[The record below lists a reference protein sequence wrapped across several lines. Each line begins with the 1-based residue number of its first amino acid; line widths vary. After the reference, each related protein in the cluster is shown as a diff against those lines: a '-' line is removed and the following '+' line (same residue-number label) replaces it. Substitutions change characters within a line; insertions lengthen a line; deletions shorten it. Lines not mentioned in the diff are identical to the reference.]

1 MKLFKKGIALFTA
14 VVMALTSMNIYIKNE
29 VKAVEQPTDPY
40 NISYGRPVYA
50 SSQAGTQDPEY
61 AVDNDLNTRWQAS
74 NEDSDEWFYV
84 DLGKEADIDH
94 IFLKWETARAKSYI
108 IQFSDDEENW
118 RDVYKKGT
126 NFGTESDIGMKISFN
141 VNSIQNNKGTVQTE
155 WTSVDNADYKVCIDN
170 ENNIATAPD
179 GYQFASHFAN
189 GGQLSIP
196 TGEHKIIVIAIDR
209 TTKQEI
215 GRGSTMIDVKINE
228 DTDDSLEQTINL
240 DNLSKDQKRAQYVRV
255 KMTERSMI
263 QYGCSLFE
271 MQVWGD
277 NGAVKRPPYYGEN
290 LALNKKV
297 KCSDIRDEWW
307 MYDENGNIKEDAIKD
322 VKAENAVDGNAGT
335 SFSSYQDNDQW
346 IYVDLGQKYNV
357 GRIVISWAADA
368 AKVYDI
374 LISSDGKKWETV
386 HRVTKGT
393 AFKQDNFIIDQKDV
407 RFVKVYG
414 YTRVNN
420 GGTFSIYELSVYKSE
435 DTEKPEDY
443 EQEPVGDLPQENII
457 YPEDGMGSYVTGQM
471 YNEKSK
477 VPAYINKDTVSGPID
492 TNSWWNSALINK
504 FSNTICVTP
513 LKTKIGAKG
522 LGVLT
527 ATAGWVGERGEND
540 LGTEQSCETSVD
552 YYITPDEYRGAT
564 GYDRVEKWGDYSVK
578 LGLCDANGLQMKTT
592 LTKGSPYI
600 YNEFCNN
607 TKAFLSSTSITE
619 VFDANGNTILKKKGD
634 TTTTDH
640 IGFKSYDDENIKA
653 KNDGIYYCVSVP
665 EGTRFTAVVVGQSTK
680 IKIEF
685 PSEKENYMS
694 VASMT
699 KKSDLDK
706 YYKHGYAFI
715 EDTKVDYNFDSS
727 LNKVNTVF
735 TATTKRM
742 RNNFSDVSM
751 QALFP
756 HQWKCSNDASDPVAV
771 YTSVRG
777 DMKAIWANSFATTQ
791 QFGGI
796 LPTFAR
802 PDSEAFD
809 SKACIT
815 YLKQVVSSKMN
826 TAPSAD
832 AYWEGKNIHPLAIS
846 ALMADQLGETKIK
859 NQLLGKLKK
868 ILTDWF
874 NYDGEG
880 DRCYFLYNKDWGT
893 IYFPDSGYGANEAI
907 SDHHFTYGYYMF
919 GAAVLASFD
928 QEFKEDY
935 KDMIELLVRDY
946 ANPSEPKDDDNMFCK
961 FRNFDQYAG
970 HSWAGGY
977 SDNDSGNNQESASE
991 SLFSWVGM
999 YLWGEASGNQKYIDA
1014 GAYGFTTE
1022 MEAVKQYWFDYDED
1036 NWLDD
1041 YPFQG
1046 TGQVYGGVNFFGTFF
1061 GGQPVYVYGIQWL
1074 PISEYLTYYGMDQTK
1089 CAKIYQG
1096 MVDDTQYAINI
1107 EKRKGAITDDD
1118 QYVTPDNSWQH
1129 IMWPFLSQTNPEL
1142 ALEKFNNN
1150 TSKVQVEDRANTLW
1164 FLAAMDQIGYRT
1176 NNYIVT
1182 GNIGGSVYVKN
1193 NKYTAEVWNPT
1204 NTVQTVTIKKAN
1216 GTIAGT
1222 AEIAAGSTLSFN
1234 IDTTKQFAYK
1244 QLSKPTMKATALVEG
1259 TVRKK
1264 LKESETF
1271 DNTQL
1276 IEISNKESDAKIYY
1290 TTDGSVPT
1298 TKSKLYDG
1306 KILVSS
1312 DTVIKALAVK
1322 DGFINSSYTASSI
1335 TIDGDV
1341 VASDE
1346 NLALGKT
1353 VTASSG
1359 EGPDRVADGNYYNR
1373 WQAGNTDDEWIMVDI
1388 GYTASINTVSI
1399 KWEAAFAKDYKIQV
1413 SKDGDNWTTVATEEG
1428 EEGTITSKFS
1438 AVRGRYVRMLGVER
1452 AIGYGYSIYEMEV
1465 YGANQPDAP
1474 IITPISGT
1482 YDGQQT
1488 VTMSTTA
1495 KGAEIKYTLDG
1506 SEPNEDSKT
1515 YTQPITVDNSTMV
1528 KAVTYR
1534 KGMILSGVSE
1544 SNIVVKNTVSL
1555 NKKSAII
1562 AKNNSV
1568 NLQALT
1574 DGVVQWSSDKTSVAT
1589 VDVNGKVTGINIGE
1603 ATITARIASG
1613 ASATCK
1619 VTIVAPVALNNISFK
1634 TNNMTMR
1641 NKTSETLDLVINP
1654 SNTTDNTD
1662 ATWKSSNE
1670 DVASVDSDGTVT
1682 ALKEGKTVITATIG
1696 AKKATMEINVI
1707 AAATLKEMLMREKF
1721 NVAFKKKCDVYP
1733 GIYEGSA
1740 DCITDG
1746 ALSAGADHA
1755 ALGTGWGYE
1764 NESSVVI
1771 DLGDYYDR
1779 SSINQVVVQ
1788 YKDAS
1793 PDDTVLNKK
1802 YEILYSTN
1810 GVEYES
1816 VYKSDNVNSFDE
1828 NLCTVTDVSG
1838 KTGAVRFVKIAYPKT
1853 AFYGTQICEVGVLSL
1868 TGEAK
1873 PISVAKSEKPKD
1885 VVVTSPKE
1893 GKINVS
1899 IDATKTQTGYK
1910 YMVYLDDYKIRDQ
1923 IGAGSLDIDATPGKH
1938 EVTVVSYYDGK
1949 LSDPVT
1955 CEINV
1960 EDPSLKKYIK
1970 TTRNLTLGSKVTV
1983 DSIERE
1989 HQEGNRRAATLV
2001 DGIISYDTW
2010 NVVETKWGNK
2020 TATIDIELPQECANN
2035 QIDEMLMSFK
2045 GDITNATDYKV
2056 EFSNDG
2062 TNYETVLNKTGVAY
2076 SSVIEDKLDLSSYS
2090 QDGVSYI
2097 RVTLLGGNYNY
2108 GYQISEIA
2116 LMGTEDL
2123 NPPETTTVERTSRV
2137 RPTTTEADDD
2147 DEDDTTTSSTT
2158 KPSGSDSTAT
2168 SAKETASTKTII
2180 TSSNANIAKTKV
2192 KRAVKRRSTKKLS
2205 VTLKKV
2211 RGVNGYQVAVYKTK
2225 KAKKALYKKFVKK
2238 YKFMLKSK
2246 KLKNRKTLFVRAR
2259 TYILVYGTKVY
2270 GKWSAKKKVK
2280 FIKK

>member
-1 MKLFKKGIALFTA
+1 MKRLKRFVAASIAAML
-14 VVMALTSMNIYIKNE
+14 VVTSINVHTTGE
-29 VKAVEQPTDPY
+29 VKAAEQPTDPY

-61 AVDNDLNTRWQAS
+61 AVDNDYGTRWQAS
-74 NEDSDEWFYV
+74 NDDTDEWFYV
-84 DLGKEADIDH
+84 DLGKKADIDH

-108 IQFSDDEENW
+108 VQFSDDEENW

-141 VNSIQNNKGTVQTE
+141 VNSINNGKGVVQTE
-155 WTSVDNADYKVCIDN
+155 WSAVNNADYKVCIDN

-196 TGEHKIIVIAIDR
+196 TGEHKIIVIAINK
-209 TTKQEI
+209 TTKEEI
-215 GRGSTMIDVKINE
+215 GRGTTTIDVKLSQ

-240 DNLSKDQKRAQYVRV
+240 DNLTADQKKAQYVRI

-290 LALNKKV
+290 IALNKTV

-307 MYDENGNIKEDAIKD
+307 MYDDNGNIKEDAIKD
-322 VKAENAVDGNAGT
+322 VKAENAVDGDNGT

-346 IYVDLGQKYNV
+346 IYVDLGQKYNI

-368 AKVYDI
+368 AKVYDVMT
-374 LISSDGKKWETV
+374 SADGKKWETI

-393 AFKQDNFIIDQKDV
+393 AFKQDNFIIEKNDV
-407 RFVKVYG
+407 RFVKVMG

-420 GGTFSIYELSVYKSE
+420 GGTFSIYELSVYRAE
-435 DTEKPEDY
+435 DTEIPADYKPE
-443 EQEPVGDLPQENII
+443 EVGDLPQENII
-457 YPEDGMGSYVTGQM
+457 YPEDGLGSYATGQM

-527 ATAGWVGERGEND
+527 ATAGWVGERGEYD

-552 YYITPDEYRGAT
+552 YYITPDEYQGAT
-564 GYDRVEKWGDYSVK
+564 GYDRVEKWGDYSVQ
-578 LGLCDANGLQMKTT
+578 LGLCDANGLQMKST
-592 LTKGSPYI
+592 LVKGSPYV
-600 YNEFCNN
+600 YNELCDN
-607 TKAFLSSTSITE
+607 TKVFLSSTSITE
-619 VFDANGNTILKKKGD
+619 MFDGNGNAILKSKGD
-634 TTTTDH
+634 SITTDH
-640 IGFKSYDDENIKA
+640 IGFKSFDEENTKA
-653 KNDGIYYCVSVP
+653 HNDGIYYCVSVP
-665 EGTRFTAVVVGQSTK
+665 AGTKFTAVVVGQSTK

-685 PSEKENYMS
+685 PSKTENYMS

-699 KKSDLDK
+699 KKNDLDQ
-706 YYKHGYAFI
+706 YYKHGYAFV
-715 EDTKVDYNFDSS
+715 EDTKVQYNFDKN
-727 LNKVNTVF
+727 LNKVNTEF
-735 TATTKRM
+735 TVTTKRM

-756 HQWKCSNDASDPVAV
+756 HQWKYSSNASSPVAV

-777 DMKAIWANSFATTQ
+777 DMKAIWSNSFETTQ

-815 YLKQVVSSKMN
+815 YLKQVVSSKIN

-846 ALMADQLGETKIK
+846 ALMADQLGETKMK
-859 NQLLGKLKK
+859 QQLLGKLKK
-868 ILTDWF
+868 ILVDWF

-893 IYFPDSGYGANEAI
+893 IYYPDSGYGANEAI

-935 KDMIELLVRDY
+935 SEMIEMLVRDY
-946 ANPSEPKDDDNMFCK
+946 ANPEDPKNDGNMFCK

-1022 MEAVKQYWFDYDED
+1022 MEAVKQYWFDYDDD
-1036 NWLDD
+1036 NWLEE

-1074 PISEYLTYYGMDQTK
+1074 PISEYLTYYGMNQDK
-1089 CAKIYQG
+1089 CARIYQG
-1096 MVDDTQYAINI
+1096 MIEDTNYAIAI
-1107 EKRKGAITDDD
+1107 EKKKGAITDDD

-1142 ALEKFNNN
+1142 AINKFNNN
-1150 TSKVQVEDRANTLW
+1150 VSKVQVEDRANTLW
-1164 FLAAMDQIGYRT
+1164 FLTAMEQVGYRT
-1176 NNYIVT
+1176 NDYVIT

-1204 NTVQTVTIKKAN
+1204 DKAQTVTIKKSN
-1216 GTIAGT
+1216 GTVAGT
-1222 AEIAAGSTLSFN
+1222 AEIAAGSTISFP
-1234 IDTTKQFAYK
+1234 IDTTKRFDYK
-1244 QLSKPTMKATALVEG
+1244 QLAKPTLKATALVEG
-1259 TVRKK
+1259 TVRRN

-1276 IEISNKESDAKIYY
+1276 IEISNKESGTKIYY

-1298 TKSKLYDG
+1298 TNSKLYDG

-1312 DTVIKALAVK
+1312 DTCIKALSVK
-1322 DGFINSSYTASSI
+1322 DGWINSAYTTSSI
-1335 TIDGDV
+1335 TIDGDA

-1359 EGPDRVADGNYYNR
+1359 EGADRIVDGNYSNR
-1373 WQAGNTDDEWIMVDI
+1373 WQAGNTDNEWIMVDI

-1399 KWEAAFAKDYKIQV
+1399 KWEAAYAKDYLIQV
-1413 SKDGDNWTTVATEEG
+1413 SKDGNTWTTVATEEG
-1428 EEGTITSKFS
+1428 EEGTVTSRFS
-1438 AVRGRYVRMLGVER
+1438 AVRGRYVRMLGLER
-1452 AIGYGYSIYEMEV
+1452 AIGFGYSMYEMEI

-1474 IITPISGT
+1474 IITPVSGT
-1482 YDGQQT
+1482 YSNEQK

-1506 SEPNEDSKT
+1506 SEPNEDSQT
-1515 YTQPITVDNSTMV
+1515 YTEALTVSKSTVV
-1528 KAVTYR
+1528 KAATYR

-1544 SNIVVKNTVSL
+1544 SDIIIHNTVSL
-1555 NKKSAII
+1555 NMTSARI
-1562 AKNNSV
+1562 AKNGSF
-1568 NLQALT
+1568 NLVAWT
-1574 DGVVQWSSDKTSVAT
+1574 DSPVTWSSNKTSVAN
-1589 VDVNGKVTGINIGE
+1589 VDANGKVTGAGIGE
-1603 ATITARIASG
+1603 ATITAKLTNG
-1613 ASATCK
+1613 AMATCS
-1619 VTIVAPVALNNISFK
+1619 VTVVEPVGLNNIAFDK
-1634 TNNMTMR
+1634 NNFTMR
-1641 NKTSETLDLVINP
+1641 NKTSETLDLVVSP
-1654 SNTTDNTD
+1654 ANTTDSLV
-1662 ATWKSSNE
+1662 ATWKSTNE
-1670 DVASVDSDGTVT
+1670 EVAVVNDNGTVT
-1682 ALKEGKTVITATIG
+1682 ALKEGNTVITATIG
-1696 AKKATMEINVI
+1696 SHKATINVNVI
-1707 AAATLKEMLMREKF
+1707 AAATLKEMLMRRKF
-1721 NVAFKKKCDVYP
+1721 NIAYQAQTDVYP
-1733 GIYEGSA
+1733 GIYEGNKQ
-1740 DCITDG
+1740 CITDG
-1746 ALSAGADHA
+1746 ALSQGADHA

-1764 NESSVVI
+1764 NESYVVV

-1779 SSINQVVVQ
+1779 SSIDQIVVQ

-1793 PDDTVLNKK
+1793 PDDTVIGKTFQL
-1802 YEILYSTN
+1802 LYSTN
-1810 GVEYES
+1810 GVEYDS
-1816 VYKSDNVNSFDE
+1816 VYKSGTINNLDDNM
-1828 NLCTVTDVSG
+1828 CTVTDVSSQ
-1838 KTGAVRFVKIAYPKT
+1838 TGAVRFIKVLYPKN
-1853 AFYGTQICEVGVLSL
+1853 AFYGTQICEIGVLNNEGQAELINVS
-1868 TGEAK
+1868 
-1873 PISVAKSEKPKD
+1873 KSDQPNE
-1885 VVVTSPKE
+1885 VVVSSTKAGS
-1893 GKINVS
+1893 IDVS
-1899 IDATKTQTGYK
+1899 IDASQKQQGYK
-1910 YMVYLDDYKIRDQ
+1910 YMVYVDGNKVKDQ
-1923 IGAGSLDIDATPGKH
+1923 ISAGSFTLDATPGKH
-1938 EVTVVSYYDGK
+1938 EVSVVSYYGGN
-1949 LSDPVT
+1949 LSDPVAE
-1955 CEINV
+1955 EINV

-1970 TTRNLTLGSKVTV
+1970 TTRNFTLGAKVTV
-1983 DSIERE
+1983 TNIERQ

-2010 NVVETKWGNK
+2010 NVVETTWGNPN
-2020 TATIDIELPQECANN
+2020 AVIDIELTQEYTKN
-2035 QIDEMLMSFK
+2035 QIDEFLMSFK
-2045 GDITNATDYKV
+2045 SDITNATDYKV

-2062 TNYETVLNKTGVAY
+2062 NNYEKVLEKTGINY
-2076 SSVIEDKLDLSSYS
+2076 SSVLEDKLDLTNYS
-2090 QDGVSYI
+2090 QSGVSYV
-2097 RVTLLGGNYNY
+2097 RVTLTGGNYNY

-2116 LMGTEDL
+2116 LMGTEEF
-2123 NPPETTTVERTSRV
+2123 NPPETTTVERTTRV
-2137 RPTTTEADDD
+2137 RPTTTAQD
-2147 DEDDTTTSSTT
+2147 DEEESETKNPTTEQTTRESGEETKPVVTSSKAITTT
-2158 KPSGSDSTAT
+2158 KTAVG
-2168 SAKETASTKTII
+2168 
-2180 TSSNANIAKTKV
+2180 KTKV

-2205 VTLKKV
+2205 ITLKKV
-2211 RGVNGYQVAVYKTK
+2211 SNVHGYQVAVYLTK
-2225 KAKKALYKKFVKK
+2225 KAKKAVFKKFIKK
-2238 YKFMLKSK
+2238 TKYILKSS
-2246 KLKNRKTLFVRAR
+2246 KLKNRKKLYVRAR
-2259 TYILVYGTKVY
+2259 AFRRVAGVRVY
-2270 GKWSAKKKVK
+2270 GKWSARRKVR
-2280 FIKK
+2280 FIR